1 MAQRD
6 SSKTSLTF
14 IDDKTVLL
22 SVGDLTSATDA
33 KTEELD
39 EDAPEVQE
47 LRDSLL
53 MALSQITGPKLH

>member
-6 SSKTSLTF
+6 SSKTSMTF

-22 SVGDLTSATDA
+22 SVGDLTTSADGQIEA
-33 KTEELD
+33 LD
-39 EDAPEVQE
+39 EESPEVQE

-53 MALSQITGPKLH
+53 MALSQIAGPKPH